1 MASLDNTIKALQ
13 EKQFQEFASAQDKR
27 TRELLQAMEKQT
39 KQMSGDSM
47 SYMDA
52 LKDVIEKSGNKSSHQ
67 LGESVKQI
75 KDLQQILKAQTD
87 IAEQDRQTIEAA
99 MKATQRQLED
109 KTTSKFLGQIKDKLS
124 ENAIDITSVVAGVTG
139 NSPMMTMATKY
150 VLDKRKQAKEERAAK
165 KKAEGEEALAR
176 LINLESS
183 LQSKKNAKE
192 EASIMKESSS
202 SGGGLGGGGG
212 GIEQV
217 GLGEL
222 TVWNELQA
230 ETLEEIRNIL
240 RDQFVSNE
248 KWMDNQL
255 TASRN
260 DEENR
265 RESNRQQAAMIAAI
279 EGLEVNGGTA
289 EFETGG
295 EGGFL
300 SGIADWLKTGFAG
313 AMGGLGF
320 GALSGA
326 LGTAL
331 RALPVVGTIATGLGM
346 ALKDGW
352 DIASAAFDDDI
363 TTSIQGE
370 DVGGVTGSALG
381 AIIGGA
387 IGSVVPGIGTAIG
400 AGLGSIVGNL
410 AGEFIGGWVSPN
422 YDEVFADSMTKIS
435 ATKDALSASMTNL
448 DNLLQSGAISQEE
461 YDAQAALIRSQQALN
476 AQYEAEAREVEAK
489 NASRLALGQQYN
501 ELANTI
507 KQMEDSGLTVSQT
520 MYDQLE
526 QLETEYN
533 SANDAYEQA
542 AADLQSRVDPT
553 WYQSLSATMM
563 AGWESLQNAASS
575 AWGTMTDAFD
585 SAKGW
590 FAGKIAALDEAFGIS
605 EGVQNAVSYV
615 EERATALATT
625 VTESVA
631 TARAIVVEKTQE
643 LLEDAQEGLATATA
657 AVAEGATQIAQ
668 ATDAVVTEQ
677 LARLNLDDEYQAVK
691 DSVSETVEAA
701 QERLV
706 QATETAK
713 QVVQELGEGAD
724 LSDGIDMEDVRAIAS
739 NAGEMIVDGASA
751 AAEAVG
757 EAVGERLEQADA
769 LVTSG
774 LAQVG
779 LDDEYD
785 AAKQA
790 VAETGAAVAE
800 SATEAA
806 EYVAERASA
815 VGTALGERA
824 EEASEWIGETW
835 NSWFADEEE
844 RLENERLRNDEQE
857 EMQQSVIDALEETV
871 DGIEELDF
879 ADSISS
885 WFGGLFGSG
894 SEPSG
899 MPRSNVADN
908 VAAALRPGNAYTPT
922 NVDSGTAQTR
932 RDALVRE
939 MDAQGITNANE
950 RAAIMA
956 QAHHESGGF
965 STTEENFNYS
975 GRRLFE
981 LYGAGNSYGNRVRF
995 NSVEDANA
1003 LVAQGQS
1010 AVGDVIYGGRM
1021 GNTDV
1026 GDGFKYRGRGA
1037 FQLTGRDNYRRIG
1050 EQIGVDLESNPELV
1064 NDPEIGAKVALAYYN
1079 TRVDREA
1086 AASGRIDEVSRDING
1101 GNVGLQDRRDL
1112 FASYQREGVPAL
1124 SASGELQDSQRSLD
1138 TTVAE
1143 ASSTP
1148 APVVIA
1154 GGGGGAPIVPSTPQ
1168 SAGQVA
1174 AGSPTGRLTPEEIQ
1188 IMYGVGTIS

>member
-13 EKQFQEFASAQDKR
+13 EKQFQEFASQQDKR

-47 SYMDA
+47 AYMDA

-176 LINLESS
+176 LVNLESA

-202 SGGGLGGGGG
+202 SGGGLGGGG

-279 EGLEVNGGTA
+279 EGLEINGGTA

-313 AMGGLGF
+313 AMGGIGF
-320 GALSGA
+320 GAISGA

-370 DVGGVTGSALG
+370 DIGGVTGSALG
-381 AIIGGA
+381 AVIGGA
-387 IGSVVPGIGTAIG
+387 LGSVVPGIGTVVG
-400 AGLGSIVGNL
+400 AAVGSIVGNM
-410 AGEFIGGWVSPN
+410 AGDFIGGWVSPN
-422 YDEVFADSMTKIS
+422 YDQVFADSMTKIN
-435 ATKDALSASMTNL
+435 ATKEALTASMTNL
-448 DNLLQSGAISQEE
+448 DNLLQTGSISQEE

-501 ELANTI
+501 ELATTI
-507 KQMEDSGLTVSQT
+507 RQMEDSGLTVSQT

-526 QLETEYN
+526 TLETEYN
-533 SANDAYEQA
+533 AANDAYEQA
-542 AADLQSRVDPT
+542 ATDLQSRVDPT

-563 AGWESLQNAASS
+563 AGWESLQGAASS

-605 EGVQNAVSYV
+605 EGVQNAVAYV
-615 EERATALATT
+615 EGKAAELATT
-625 VTESVA
+625 VTESV
-631 TARAIVVEKTQE
+631 TAAREVVVEKTQE
-643 LLEDAQEGLATATA
+643 LLADAQQGLADATA
-657 AVAEGATQIAQ
+657 AVAEGARQVAQ
-668 ATDAVVTEQ
+668 ATDQVVTEQ
-677 LARLNLDDEYQAVK
+677 LAKLNLDDEYQAVK
-691 DSVSETVEAA
+691 DTVSETVEAA

-724 LSDGIDMEDVRAIAS
+724 LSDGIDMSDVRAIAG

-806 EYVAERASA
+806 EFVAEKATQ
-815 VGTALGERA
+815 VGEALGERA
-824 EEASEWIGETW
+824 EAASEWIEGTW
-835 NSWFADEEE
+835 NSWFSDEEE
-844 RLENERLRNDEQE
+844 RLQNERLRNDEQE
-857 EMQQSVIDALEETV
+857 DMQQEVIDALEETV
-871 DGIEELDF
+871 KGVEELELSDRIGGWF
-879 ADSISS
+879 SS
-885 WFGGLFGSG
+885 WFSDDSPQVGTARG
-894 SEPSG
+894 
-899 MPRSNVADN
+899 NVADN
-908 VAAALRPGNAYTPT
+908 VAASLRPGNAYTPT
-922 NVDSGTAQTR
+922 EVDSGTAQTR
-932 RDALVRE
+932 RDALVRQ
-939 MDAQGITNANE
+939 MDEQGITDPNE

-965 STTEENFNYS
+965 TRTEENFNYS

-981 LYGAGNSYGNRVRF
+981 LYGAGNEYGNRVRF

-1037 FQLTGRDNYRRIG
+1037 FQLTGRDNYRTIG

-1079 TRVDREA
+1079 TRVDRNA
-1086 AASGRIDEVSRDING
+1086 ARSGDIDEVSRDING
-1101 GNVGLQDRRDL
+1101 GDVGLQHRRDL
-1112 FASYQREGVPAL
+1112 FASYQREGVPSL
-1124 SASGELQDSQRSLD
+1124 SASGELMDSQRSLD
-1138 TTVAE
+1138 SAMAD
-1143 ASSTP
+1143 ASGTP

-1168 SAGQVA
+1168 SGGQVA
-1174 AGSPTGRLTPEEIQ
+1174 AGNPTGRLTPEEIQ
-1188 IMYGVGTIS
+1188 IMYGVGTVS